1 MKKIITAAALLILL
15 TACHSTETV
24 SETQASPVQTAE
36 STAASTSAAVTET
49 ETKAVTSARR
59 PLSPLS
65 PSKQQSYFQDSDFSV
80 TAEIRELRSSLYYP
94 DIVAEM
100 GADPELF
107 VVETMVR
114 VKNLAYEERDFD
126 CAHMTL
132 LSGGGELYLFDTQCE
147 DAENI
152 PSGKIAKLTLRYL
165 CSLSQAENIGGFSYC
180 GEGLDTAQELVPD
193 TFADIIAVQSAEDVR
208 EYLYRPYVIHR
219 SNDYYSL
226 EFSAPAGIEAQIIG
240 KTGENDEYFA
250 VKYMVYNRSDYA
262 MLIEPSG
269 FRFKYL
275 TNAVQ
280 QLTDAEAAF
289 ISTDEELMYKP
300 EAADIKLK
308 NVGRLYQM
316 PDFICMAP
324 EGETAF
330 TVVYKAE
337 GHIKKWLL
345 EYNGTHEDEPYYCKY
360 ESIILVECDTD

>member
-1 MKKIITAAALLILL
+1 MKKIINAAALLILL
-15 TACHSTETV
+15 TACDSAETV
-24 SETQASPVQTAE
+24 RETEVSPVQTAAE
-36 STAASTSAAVTET
+36 ETIAAVTEIKT
-49 ETKAVTSARR
+49 ETVTSA
-59 PLSPLS
+59 PKPISPLS
-65 PSKQQSYFQDSDFSV
+65 RSKRQSYYQNSDFSV

-114 VKNLAYEERDFD
+114 VKNLAYEESDFD

-132 LSGGGELYLFDTQCE
+132 SAGGGELYLFDTQCE

-152 PSGKIAKLTLRYL
+152 RSGKIANLTLRYL

-180 GEGLDTAQELVPD
+180 GEELDTAQELVPD
-193 TFADIIAVQSAEDVR
+193 AFADIIAVQSAEDVR

-269 FRFKYL
+269 FGFKYL
-275 TNAVQ
+275 TDAAQ
-280 QLTDAEAAF
+280 QLTAAEAAF

-308 NVGRLYQM
+308 NVGRLYRM

-345 EYNGTHEDEPYYCKY
+345 EYNGTHEEEPYYCKY